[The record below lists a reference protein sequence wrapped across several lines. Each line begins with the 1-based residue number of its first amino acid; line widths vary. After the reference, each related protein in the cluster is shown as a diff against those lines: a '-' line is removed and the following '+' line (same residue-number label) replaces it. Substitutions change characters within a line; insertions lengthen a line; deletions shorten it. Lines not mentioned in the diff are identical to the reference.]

1 MSDFVIMSDTGCDLN
16 KELREKY
23 DVADYIRGIVYF
35 PDGHPETLDLDWGN
49 ISPRDY
55 YETMRDRKAM
65 FKTAAPTMEEILT
78 KFENQ
83 LSQGKDV
90 LCICIST
97 ALSSTYNDCV
107 LAAKDILEKYPDR
120 KIMCV
125 DSLRYSSSL
134 GLLVILA
141 ALKRKEGAT
150 LEETFAYCEEQKYR
164 IHQMGSMDD
173 LFFLVKTGRVNN
185 FKAFFGSMVGLN
197 LLADF
202 NDNGLSDV
210 IGKFKGKKDATKAIL
225 EYISRTIDNPSE
237 QILYVA
243 HSNREEHAK
252 LLADQLRE
260 KFNPKDI
267 IITEVGQ
274 ACGANIGPGLCAAF
288 YLGDPASKNL
298 EKEKVMMDEITQ
310 AIKKKEL

>member
-1 MSDFVIMSDTGCDLN
+1 M
-16 KELREKY
+16 
-23 DVADYIRGIVYF
+23 IV
-35 PDGHPETLDLDWGN
+35 
-49 ISPRDY
+49 
-55 YETMRDRKAM
+55 
-65 FKTAAPTMEEILT
+65 
-78 KFENQ
+78 
-83 LSQGKDV
+83 V
-90 LCICIST
+90 
-97 ALSSTYNDCV
+97 
-107 LAAKDILEKYPDR
+107 
-120 KIMCV
+120 
-125 DSLRYSSSL
+125 
-134 GLLVILA
+134 
-141 ALKRKEGAT
+141 
-150 LEETFAYCEEQKYR
+150 
-164 IHQMGSMDD
+164 IHQCN
-173 LFFLVKTGRVNN
+173 KPKKN
-185 FKAFFGSMVGLN
+185 
-197 LLADF
+197 
-202 NDNGLSDV
+202 
-210 IGKFKGKKDATKAIL
+210 KFKGKKDATKAIL